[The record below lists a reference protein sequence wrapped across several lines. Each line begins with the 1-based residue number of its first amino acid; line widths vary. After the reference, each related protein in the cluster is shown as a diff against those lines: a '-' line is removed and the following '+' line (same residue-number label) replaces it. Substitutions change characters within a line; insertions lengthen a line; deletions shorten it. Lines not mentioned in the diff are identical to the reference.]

1 MKRSVHVNGI
11 DLKYEEYGSGI
22 AIVLLHGFCG
32 SSQYWHKVAPI
43 LGEHYRVIVP
53 DLRGHGESSV
63 PEGTYTMETM
73 AKDIAGLLDALQIEK
88 AVLLGHSLGG
98 YVTSAFVELHPD
110 RLLGC
115 GLIHS
120 TALPDTEAAKQ
131 KRLLG
136 IEQIRKEGIE
146 PYVKNLIP
154 NLFTKAELIDM
165 VDDVEQMIQIGLQTH
180 PDGAIHTLEG
190 MMQRSN
196 RSGIVSDSNLPILL
210 VAGSEDTVMP
220 PERTFTV
227 TSPNRFETTFD
238 NIAHMSM
245 IEAPDLLA
253 GVILN
258 YLKSL

>member
-1 MKRSVHVNGI
+1 MKRSLHVNGI
-11 DLKYEEYGSGI
+11 DLKYEEYGNGK
-22 AIVLLHGFCG
+22 AVVLLHGFCG
-32 SSQYWHKVAPI
+32 SSQYWHKTAPI
-43 LGEHYRVIVP
+43 LSEHYRIIVP
-53 DLRGHGESSV
+53 DLRGHGESSI

-73 AKDIAGLLDALQIEK
+73 ADDIAGLLDTLQIEK

-110 RLLGC
+110 KLLGC

-131 KRLLG
+131 KRLQG

-165 VDDVEQMIQIGLQTH
+165 AGDVEQIIQIGLQTK
-180 PDGAIHTLEG
+180 PEGAIHTLEG
-190 MMQRSN
+190 MMQRSD

-210 VAGSEDTVMP
+210 VAGAEDTVMP

-227 TSPNRFETTFD
+227 TSPNTFETTFE

-245 IEAPDLLA
+245 IESPDQLNQ
-253 GVILN
+253 VIME
-258 YLKSL
+258 YLSSI